1 MRASRQAMAID
12 LKSVTQARL
21 NHTIAVLHLT
31 QQAMQIGNE
40 VGIDGGQMT
49 SDDSAK
55 QQTTKPG
62 RGLYGQHKI
71 AKSDTAGRCV

>member
-1 MRASRQAMAID
+1 MRASRQTMTIN
-12 LKSVTQARL
+12 LESVAQARL
-21 NHTIAVLHLT
+21 HHTIAVLHLT

-40 VGIDGGQMT
+40 IGIDGGQMT
-49 SDDSAK
+49 SDDGAK

-71 AKSDTAGRCV
+71 AKGDTAGRCV